1 VKFDKH
7 AQRLPGPDAALV
19 KMAQAVLPGGLVVPR
34 DYDHTR
40 AEQPFGPDD
49 VVEGRVL

>member
-7 AQRLPGPDAALV
+7 AQRLPSPGAALG
-19 KMAQAVLPGGLVVPR
+19 KTAQAVVPGGLVALR

-40 AEQPFGPDD
+40 VEQPFGAGD